1 MILKIRVLLQNKNRF
16 YTFRS
21 AENPN
26 ARSRKTKLAMTEPTR
41 RSFIRSASLAFGSV
55 LLLPSCRQQPGGYRF
70 FTAEEAA
77 CLIAFCEQI
86 IPGDESPGAT
96 DAGVIWYIDRQLSGV
111 FEYDRES
118 YRNGLKNLQGLC
130 TVQFGKNF
138 GQLAFAEQT
147 LLLKKME
154 ANQLTAKEWPAGKPA
169 DFFNLVRSH
178 TMQGFYGSPIHGGN
192 RDYASFRMLRL
203 DYPLVI
209 GQNRYRS

>member
-1 MILKIRVLLQNKNRF
+1 
-16 YTFRS
+16 
-21 AENPN
+21 
-26 ARSRKTKLAMTEPTR
+26 MTVPTR

-77 CLIAFCEQI
+77 CLIAICEQI

-96 DAGVIWYIDRQLSGV
+96 DAGVIWYIDRQLAGV
-111 FEYDRES
+111 FHDDQES
-118 YRNGLKNLQGLC
+118 YRNGLKNLQSLC
-130 TVQFGKNF
+130 SLQFGTNF
-138 GQLAFAEQT
+138 GRLAFAEQT

-154 ANQLTAKEWPAGKPA
+154 TNLLTDKEWPTGKA
-169 DFFNLVRSH
+169 SDFFNLVRSH

-209 GQNRYRS
+209 GQNRYRT